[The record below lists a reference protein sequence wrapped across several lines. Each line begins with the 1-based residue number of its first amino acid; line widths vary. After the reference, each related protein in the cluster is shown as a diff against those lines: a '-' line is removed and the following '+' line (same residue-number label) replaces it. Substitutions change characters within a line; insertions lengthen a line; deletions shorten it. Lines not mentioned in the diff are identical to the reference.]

1 MKHNKMGKNKLYLQL
16 CNTTAIRMKNKAL
29 SIIFLAAL
37 LPLSTSLWSQN
48 SSGELNAIQTVVP
61 FLTIAPDS
69 RAGAMGDA
77 GVATSPDI
85 YSMHWN
91 PAKFAFIDGK
101 GGVGI
106 SYSPWLRNLV
116 PDINIAY
123 LSGYYRLDKKQ
134 VISSSLTYSSLGD
147 VPFTDD
153 YGNPVRTFKPNEWA
167 YDLGYSR
174 LFTDHL
180 SGGIAFRM
188 IYSNLTGG
196 FYSGGVATKAGI
208 SVAADISTYYQ
219 KDISL
224 FSKDGSWTW
233 GVNISNIGSKMS
245 YSDAQTSDFI
255 PINMRL
261 GTALTIDLD
270 SYNKITG
277 TIDINKLLVPTPPY
291 YSISNP
297 DSIIKGKDPNVAV
310 PVAIFQSFIDAPG
323 GFNEELRELTFSYG
337 LEYWYNN
344 QFAIRAGYFNEN
356 ETKGNRKYFTAGA
369 GFRLNGFTVDFSY
382 LMPIVQN
389 HPLARTLRFSLSFD
403 VNALR
408 NASKSR
414 T

>member
-1 MKHNKMGKNKLYLQL
+1 
-16 CNTTAIRMKNKAL
+16 
-29 SIIFLAAL
+29 
-37 LPLSTSLWSQN
+37 
-48 SSGELNAIQTVVP
+48 
-61 FLTIAPDS
+61 
-69 RAGAMGDA
+69 
-77 GVATSPDI
+77 
-85 YSMHWN
+85 
-91 PAKFAFIDGK
+91 
-101 GGVGI
+101 
-106 SYSPWLRNLV
+106 
-116 PDINIAY
+116 
-123 LSGYYRLDKKQ
+123 
-134 VISSSLTYSSLGD
+134 
-147 VPFTDD
+147 
-153 YGNPVRTFKPNEWA
+153 
-167 YDLGYSR
+167 
-174 LFTDHL
+174 
-180 SGGIAFRM
+180 
-188 IYSNLTGG
+188 
-196 FYSGGVATKAGI
+196 
-208 SVAADISTYYQ
+208 
-219 KDISL
+219 
-224 FSKDGSWTW
+224 
-233 GVNISNIGSKMS
+233 MS